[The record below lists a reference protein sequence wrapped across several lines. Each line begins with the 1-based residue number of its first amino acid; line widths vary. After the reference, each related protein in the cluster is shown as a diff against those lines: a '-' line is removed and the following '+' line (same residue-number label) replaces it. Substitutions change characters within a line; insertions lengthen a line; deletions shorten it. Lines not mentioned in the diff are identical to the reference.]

1 MAAEIIFL
9 RSSAVLIGTP
19 LSFNFFFAEGA
30 VLRRFLL
37 YAAWYAF
44 WSAGFLYG
52 NYIPVRGFEAS

>member
-1 MAAEIIFL
+1 
-9 RSSAVLIGTP
+9 
-19 LSFNFFFAEGA
+19 
-30 VLRRFLL
+30 LL